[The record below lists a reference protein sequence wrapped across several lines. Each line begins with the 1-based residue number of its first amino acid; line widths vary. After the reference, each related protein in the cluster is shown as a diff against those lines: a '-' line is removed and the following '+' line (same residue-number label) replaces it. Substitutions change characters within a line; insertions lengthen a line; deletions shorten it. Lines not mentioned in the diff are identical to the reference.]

1 MLVRAYSEIRQE
13 AQKCPEKIPKKF
25 GGKRF
30 LDGNGRENGSLPLS
44 VALERRERKRVSAV
58 FSLNPAFL
66 SPTFACGKRLRD
78 LSIASR

>member
-1 MLVRAYSEIRQE
+1 MLVRAYSKIRQE

-44 VALERRERKRVSAV
+44 VALEREREREREREKTGVRR
-58 FSLNPAFL
+58 FFPEPRISLSNL
-66 SPTFACGKRLRD
+66 CMW
-78 LSIASR
+78 